1 MADTSQNAGPQEAPR
16 RWFQE
21 QRTEE
26 STGQARY
33 PPEPCARARAWPNEM
48 QAGGRLWGCRPH
60 PRTPAADGRGQ
71 AGRPR
76 CREGARQ
83 LPKVSPLARAKAKD
97 RGTVGWR
104 GAAWGPQDP
113 VPPPR
118 TSRPWTCAPRR
129 TPLMLTAQPHPR
141 GALSAAG
148 GFSPAKPGKASTV
161 REQTLR
167 RCGVPRARRRQGRA
181 GEALGRG
188 PLPPQLGVRLGRSPS
203 PQPCRSSFLISLGF
217 WGLVAEAQC
226 PRGPVTWAV
235 PACVIAKFYQRQT
248 AGRTRSGAETL
259 GSVSFLGWT
268 FQRGA
273 GSTALLGGC
282 GSSARRQGRAGHP
295 QSRVQITELH
305 VQKRTRRL

>member
-1 MADTSQNAGPQEAPR
+1 MRQQPSRGAPR
-16 RWFQE
+16 QGLGKRVRGDVSTLPRGPAFQ
-21 QRTEE
+21 
-26 STGQARY
+26 G
-33 PPEPCARARAWPNEM
+33 
-48 QAGGRLWGCRPH
+48 
-60 PRTPAADGRGQ
+60 
-71 AGRPR
+71 
-76 CREGARQ
+76 Q
-83 LPKVSPLARAKAKD
+83 LPPDPGGAGATRTAT
-97 RGTVGWR
+97 TVPG
-104 GAAWGPQDP
+104 GG
-113 VPPPR
+113 
-118 TSRPWTCAPRR
+118 
-129 TPLMLTAQPHPR
+129 
-141 GALSAAG
+141 AG

-167 RCGVPRARRRQGRA
+167 RCGVPCARRRQGRA

-188 PLPPQLGVRLGRSPS
+188 PLPPQLGVQLGRSPS